1 MFKISDSEIR
11 YSVLISGG
19 ECPIGIILDLLNDGK
34 KVIRFGS
41 IEGEQDQIALLKNFE
56 DAGFFSVFDNP
67 NNIELVIIDGADLC
81 ENMQSIKELEQGD
94 TRFNLE
100 QYVIEH
106 TNQSK
111 NIIVEA
117 GAGTG
122 KTHVMI
128 NRIMYLMHV
137 DPLFDF
143 SRVAMITFTNK
154 ATDNMRH
161 RLIKTLKSK
170 YQLTGKTE
178 YLDRIEELS
187 RISISTI
194 HSFFKKVIVEVGSTL
209 GYGTNIQ
216 LKSYIYEKRELLRDL
231 LNKQYSGNHRV
242 ETVIGLPMYEIEKLA
257 LAYWGKL
264 DDYGL
269 SEEEVLH
276 LNWGEVVDVNAK
288 KIQDSLKKIFDQVD
302 EQYNEIKY
310 INNAISM
317 KDIIRELGRVI
328 NRPELKDYIS
338 QNYAYMF
345 CDEFQDSDNVQIQT
359 IAVLNRIYSGNLFVV
374 GDIKQSIYRFRGA
387 TDSAF
392 LKLQEVLTAEERER
406 LMITTLTKNYRTA
419 NNLLNEMDLIFR
431 EWGTGGLGLL
441 RYEVSNDRSD
451 RLVPQ
456 VNDTGIYSQLSIK
469 PEERE
474 KRVIE
479 TIHSIMSQNSKK
491 KITVLART
499 NSQLRKVREWCEK
512 EKIVCLIRERG
523 SFYKSDAVL
532 DFCAMTE
539 AYLYENEPM
548 YLYNYILSSY
558 GSGQVDYVRL
568 SDCDGDK
575 AKVLEVLSAQI
586 DKKWNDYLLNLR
598 NKPVMSVLR
607 EIVSY
612 TNPVENYCIR
622 KKEQLIQ
629 SHYPEEEANQQAVI
643 DTIQYEANLKKLL
656 QELTDQFS
664 GDFSSLLDI
673 CSYLRIKI
681 MTDGDEEPAEIENI
695 DEIDY
700 VEGLTV
706 HSAKGLEFENVLIP
720 FMNDKFYSAFRS
732 EILLS
737 GDKTRVGWVYR
748 ENEREI
754 KNAQYDSLIIEERD
768 EVAKDETR
776 LLYVAMTR
784 AIYGLYCFVERKRQW
799 ENTPSSWAELLPKE
813 KDNAKDI

>member
-1 MFKISDSEIR
+1 MYKISDSETL
-11 YSVLISGG
+11 YSVLLAGG
-19 ECPIGIILDLLNDGK
+19 EYSIEIILDLLNDGK
-34 KVIRFGS
+34 KVIRFGT
-41 IEGEQDQIALLKNFE
+41 IDGEQDQITILNKFKE
-56 DAGFFSVFDNP
+56 AGFLYVFDNP
-67 NNIELVIIDGADLC
+67 NNIELVMIDGADLSG
-81 ENMQSIKELEQGD
+81 NMQVLKELEQGD

-106 TNQSK
+106 TDRSK

-128 NRIMYLMHV
+128 DRIMYLMHV
-137 DPLFDF
+137 DPSFDF

-161 RLIKTLKSK
+161 KLIKTIKSK

-187 RISISTI
+187 RLSISTI
-194 HSFFKKVIVEVGSTL
+194 HSFFKKIIVEVGSTL
-209 GYGTNIQ
+209 GYGTNLQ

-231 LNKQYSGNHRV
+231 LNKQYSGNQRV
-242 ETVIGLPMYEIEKLA
+242 DNVIGLPMHRIEELA
-257 LAYWGKL
+257 LDYWGKL

-269 SEEEVLH
+269 SEEEI
-276 LNWGEVVDVNAK
+276 LNLDWGETVDENAQR
-288 KIQDSLKKIFDQVD
+288 IQDSLRKIFDQVD

-317 KDIIRELGRVI
+317 KDIIRELSRVI
-328 NRPELKDYIS
+328 NSPELKDYIS

-359 IAVLNRIYSGNLFVV
+359 IVVLNRIYSGNLFVV

-392 LKLQEVLTAEERER
+392 LRLREEMTDAERDR
-406 LMITTLTKNYRTA
+406 LIITTLTKNYRTA
-419 NNLLNEMDLIFR
+419 ENLLNEMDLIFR
-431 EWGTGGLGLL
+431 EWGTGNLGLL

-456 VNDTGIYSQLSIK
+456 VKETGIYSQISIRS
-469 PEERE
+469 EERE

-479 TIHSIMSQNSKK
+479 VINSIKSKK
-491 KITVLART
+491 SKNMMTILART
-499 NSQLRKVREWCEK
+499 NSQLRKVKEWCK
-512 EKIVCLIRERG
+512 KAGINHHIIERG
-523 SFYKSDAVL
+523 AFYRSDAVL
-532 DFCAMTE
+532 DFCALAE

-548 YLYNYILSSY
+548 YLYNYIMSSY
-558 GSGQVDYVRL
+558 GSGNVDYGRL

-575 AKVLEVLSAQI
+575 EKVLNVLLTQI
-586 DKKWNDYLLNLR
+586 DEKWNDYMLKLR
-598 NKPVMSVLR
+598 NRPVMSVLR
-607 EIVSY
+607 EIVSD
-612 TNPVENYCIR
+612 TDPVENYCIR
-622 KKEQLIQ
+622 KKKQLIQ
-629 SHYPEEEANQQAVI
+629 SHYPEETANEQAVI

-656 QELTDQFS
+656 QELTDKFS
-664 GDFSSLLDI
+664 GEFSSLLDI
-673 CSYLRIKI
+673 CSYLRLKI
-681 MTDGDEEPAEIENI
+681 MTDNDEEPAEIENI
-695 DEIDY
+695 KGIVY
-700 VEGLTV
+700 VRALTV
-706 HSAKGLEFENVLIP
+706 HSAKGLQFENVLMP
-720 FMNDKFYSAFRS
+720 FMNDKFYSPFRS

-737 GDKTRVGWVYR
+737 EDKSRVGWIYR
-748 ENEREI
+748 EKGNENEY
-754 KNAQYDSLIIEERD
+754 KNVQYDSLTTEEQF

-784 AIYGLYCFVERKRQW
+784 AIYGFYCFVERKKQRDIV
-799 ENTPSSWAELLPKE
+799 PSSWAELLPKE
-813 KDNAKDI
+813 KDHA